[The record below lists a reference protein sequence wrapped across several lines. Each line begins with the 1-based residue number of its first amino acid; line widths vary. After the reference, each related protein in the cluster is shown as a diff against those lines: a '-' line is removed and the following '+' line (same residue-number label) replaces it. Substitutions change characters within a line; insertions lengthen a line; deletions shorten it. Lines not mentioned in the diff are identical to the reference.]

1 MRLKFAELIPSAIS
15 MNVERVAV
23 PIRHSV
29 TASQRKLYLMPDTAG
44 GKPGIMPGATII
56 TSVRMPLR
64 LLHVMRATPESKMN
78 ADSAECFS
86 SKMMPRLSTRLSVS
100 ASASLF
106 S

>member
-1 MRLKFAELIPSAIS
+1 
-15 MNVERVAV
+15 
-23 PIRHSV
+23 
-29 TASQRKLYLMPDTAG
+29 
-44 GKPGIMPGATII
+44 
-56 TSVRMPLR
+56 
-64 LLHVMRATPESKMN
+64 VMRATPESKMN